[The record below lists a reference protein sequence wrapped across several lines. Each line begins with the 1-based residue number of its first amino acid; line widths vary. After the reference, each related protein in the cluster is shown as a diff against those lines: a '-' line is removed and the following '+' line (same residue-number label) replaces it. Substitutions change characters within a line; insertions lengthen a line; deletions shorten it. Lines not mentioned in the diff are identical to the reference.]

1 MKQTKEMNKAVFF
14 DLDDTIYDQ
23 LQPFNDAV
31 KSLGEFPEDLVYED
45 IFKRSRQFSDI
56 LWNQYCNRE
65 ITLEE
70 LRVNR
75 LILAFNEFG
84 HELSSQQALQIQECY
99 ENRQGHIQVFDGF
112 FEAFHNL
119 SENGYTI
126 GLITN
131 GPVEHQWKKIKSLE
145 LDQYIPEELIF
156 VSDAVGIAKPDPSI
170 FIHVNSSLKVKPGDC
185 YYVGDSWRNDVVP
198 PIKAGWNSIWYNYRQ
213 RKPETN
219 DQPYKTI
226 YSFKEI
232 DI

>member
-1 MKQTKEMNKAVFF
+1 MVQTTEIKRAVFF

-23 LQPFNDAV
+23 LQPFNDAI
-31 KSLGEFPEDLVYED
+31 KFLEEFPEDLKYED

-56 LWNQYCNRE
+56 LWNQYCNDV

-75 LILAFNEFG
+75 LVLAFNEFG
-84 HELSSQQALQIQECY
+84 HELTSHQALQIQEHY
-99 ENRQGHIQVFDGF
+99 ESRQGHIQVIDGF
-112 FEAFHNL
+112 LEAFHTL
-119 SENGYTI
+119 RENGYMV

-145 LDQYIPEELIF
+145 LDKYIPEELIF
-156 VSDAVGIAKPDPSI
+156 VSDAVGIAKPDPNI
-170 FIHVNSSLKVKPGDC
+170 FIHVTSTLKIKPEHC

-198 PIKAGWNSIWYNYRQ
+198 PIKAGWNSIWFNYRQ

-219 DQPYKTI
+219 DQPFKTI
-226 YSFKEI
+226 YSFKEFSI
-232 DI
+232 